1 MSVITIPIPE
11 KRTAFVF
18 GNQVAQVPVTLTIEA
33 HENLIYIVIGLGTLS
48 QKTEIWCTREEAA
61 RIARFLVENLRGRAP
76 VAAQSDQ

>member
-48 QKTEIWCTREEAA
+48 QKTEIWCTR
-61 RIARFLVENLRGRAP
+61 
-76 VAAQSDQ
+76 